1 MEVSDGVSG
10 SDLQPAEPSVS
21 LSLMFSGETT
31 DQALSNQ
38 LGPHVLMTKKVDSVE
53 QQQRRH
59 KRGLTDCLMLYFGC

>member
-1 MEVSDGVSG
+1 MEVSGGVSG

-21 LSLMFSGETT
+21 LCLIFSGDTA

-38 LGPHVLMTKKVDSVE
+38 FGPHVLMTKKVDADSVE

-59 KRGLTDCLMLYFGC
+59 VLG

>member
-1 MEVSDGVSG
+1 MEVSGGVSG

-21 LSLMFSGETT
+21 LCLMFSGDTA

-38 LGPHVLMTKKVDSVE
+38 FGPHVLMTKKVDADSVE

-59 KRGLTDCLMLYFGC
+59 KRGLTV